1 MEASNLDKKS
11 EDLQRY
17 LSNNDYDQAI
27 LTINEIM
34 DIHDRPEELSDMNLM
49 SLQASLYLK
58 KGDLEEAYNS
68 IKSAFIESDGNNKKI
83 NKELVDISSALF
95 NKIFNNFKSNKKSEE
110 LFKIQY
116 YLIEIRNLVN
126 KENQTLQ
133 LSDSYLDIK
142 NIYQEVGMKYIIKLI
157 ENRNINEYIN
167 ECELFIDNEYLKQN
181 FIKNEYKVTCIIIK
195 GSIYSSRNEYAKA
208 FDIVYNV
215 LKYNENIIDEYKKNY
230 LERITDYGIKVY
242 RQYTIE
248 KNFEKA
254 EESYNKVI
262 EIVTDDKLLNKFKME
277 CFHCILDLNRWE
289 EAYKLNLSL
298 NIQLLEEEEKERINE
313 LKVKI
318 LINLI
323 SEKINSK
330 DSDKCKEYLNQF
342 FDLDSS
348 MSFDTGIELFI
359 DKLYNELENGTYN
372 EIISIID
379 EILNKKDKNKYKEF
393 HLCLEKLNLDIP
405 KGEELNSKENE
416 DIKTKSKSKDGNMLV
431 SSKTKIFGQKF
442 VNNNKNKCKIK
453 YKNKDIEL
461 KEYLEDFEGFDA
473 IHYNHNSLIQ
483 FTLTGFNNIND
494 ISYMFEGCNLIIDNA
509 LNSNDLEKVAV
520 SNDNTIFDNMNNN
533 IEVNDKKTD
542 SAEQNDIYDM
552 CRESPIPPINKV
564 SNTSIFSITT
574 KNNIFDYYTFYI
586 CDSRLIIPHISKWDL
601 SKITNISYIFSSC
614 QKIISLPDISNWNIK
629 NVTDISGMFYG
640 CSSLISLPDISNW
653 NTIKVKYMNSFFDG
667 CNALLTLPDITSWNT
682 SNVIKMDKLMNEC
695 FSLRKLSD
703 ISKWNTSKV
712 KDMSYMFNECL
723 SLTSLPDI
731 SKWNTMNV
739 QNMSYMFCNCN
750 SLISLPD
757 LSKWNTNN
765 LKEKTDMFKGS
776 EQIKNIPE
784 KFK

>member
-95 NKIFNNFKSNKKSEE
+95 NKIFNNFKSNKKFEE
-110 LFKIQY
+110 LFKIHY

-126 KENQTLQ
+126 KEDQPLQ

-142 NIYQEVGMKYIIKLI
+142 NIYQEIGMKYIAKLI
-157 ENRNINEYIN
+157 EYRNINEYIN

-181 FIKNEYKVTCIIIK
+181 FINNDYKITCALIK
-195 GSIYSSRNEYAKA
+195 GSLYTIRNEHVKA
-208 FDIVYNV
+208 FDIVYNA
-215 LKYNENIIDEYKKNY
+215 LKYNKSVIDEYKKNY
-230 LERITDYGIKVY
+230 MERFTDYGIKVY
-242 RQYTIE
+242 KQYSIE
-248 KNFEKA
+248 KNFEKS

-262 EIVTDDKLLNKFKME
+262 EIVTDDKLLNKFKMG
-277 CFHCILDLNRWE
+277 CFHCNLDLNRWE

-330 DSDKCKEYLNQF
+330 DLDKCKEYLNQF

-348 MSFDTGIELFI
+348 MTFDTGIELFL
-359 DKLYNELENGTYN
+359 DKLYNESENSNFN

-379 EILNKKDKNKYKEF
+379 EILNKKDKNKYNEF

-405 KGEELNSKENE
+405 KEKGLNSIENE
-416 DIKTKSKSKDGNMLV
+416 DINTKSKSKDGNMLV

-461 KEYLEDFEGFDA
+461 KEYLESFESFDA

-542 SAEQNDIYDM
+542 SA
-552 CRESPIPPINKV
+552 
-564 SNTSIFSITT
+564 
-574 KNNIFDYYTFYI
+574 
-586 CDSRLIIPHISKWDL
+586 
-601 SKITNISYIFSSC
+601 
-614 QKIISLPDISNWNIK
+614 
-629 NVTDISGMFYG
+629 
-640 CSSLISLPDISNW
+640 
-653 NTIKVKYMNSFFDG
+653 
-667 CNALLTLPDITSWNT
+667 
-682 SNVIKMDKLMNEC
+682 
-695 FSLRKLSD
+695 
-703 ISKWNTSKV
+703 
-712 KDMSYMFNECL
+712 
-723 SLTSLPDI
+723 
-731 SKWNTMNV
+731 
-739 QNMSYMFCNCN
+739 
-750 SLISLPD
+750 
-757 LSKWNTNN
+757 
-765 LKEKTDMFKGS
+765 
-776 EQIKNIPE
+776 
-784 KFK
+784 

>member
-142 NIYQEVGMKYIIKLI
+142 NIYQEFGMKYIITLI
-157 ENRNINEYIN
+157 KNRNINVYIN

-230 LERITDYGIKVY
+230 LERFTDYGIKVY
-242 RQYTIE
+242 RQYSIE

-277 CFHCILDLNRWE
+277 CFHCNLNLNRWE
-289 EAYKLNLSL
+289 KAYKLNLSL

-330 DSDKCKEYLNQF
+330 DLDKCKEYLNQF
-342 FDLDSS
+342 LDLDSS
-348 MSFDTGIELFI
+348 MSFDIVIELFI
-359 DKLYNELENGTYN
+359 DKLYNESENSTYI

-379 EILNKKDKNKYKEF
+379 EILK
-393 HLCLEKLNLDIP
+393 
-405 KGEELNSKENE
+405 
-416 DIKTKSKSKDGNMLV
+416 
-431 SSKTKIFGQKF
+431 
-442 VNNNKNKCKIK
+442 
-453 YKNKDIEL
+453 
-461 KEYLEDFEGFDA
+461 
-473 IHYNHNSLIQ
+473 
-483 FTLTGFNNIND
+483 
-494 ISYMFEGCNLIIDNA
+494 
-509 LNSNDLEKVAV
+509 
-520 SNDNTIFDNMNNN
+520 
-533 IEVNDKKTD
+533 
-542 SAEQNDIYDM
+542 
-552 CRESPIPPINKV
+552 
-564 SNTSIFSITT
+564 
-574 KNNIFDYYTFYI
+574 
-586 CDSRLIIPHISKWDL
+586 
-601 SKITNISYIFSSC
+601 
-614 QKIISLPDISNWNIK
+614 
-629 NVTDISGMFYG
+629 
-640 CSSLISLPDISNW
+640 
-653 NTIKVKYMNSFFDG
+653 
-667 CNALLTLPDITSWNT
+667 
-682 SNVIKMDKLMNEC
+682 
-695 FSLRKLSD
+695 
-703 ISKWNTSKV
+703 
-712 KDMSYMFNECL
+712 
-723 SLTSLPDI
+723 
-731 SKWNTMNV
+731 
-739 QNMSYMFCNCN
+739 
-750 SLISLPD
+750 
-757 LSKWNTNN
+757 
-765 LKEKTDMFKGS
+765 
-776 EQIKNIPE
+776 
-784 KFK
+784 